1 MGFQSKLGWELG
13 FSKSPPPSRPPWKA
27 EKLLDRGGEILQR
40 ARCEYTQSNI
50 SKKMFDCTVSVRT
63 QRHGFHV
70 YKQL

>member
-13 FSKSPPPSRPPWKA
+13 FSNPPSRPPRKA
-27 EKLLDRGGEILQR
+27 EKLLDRGGEI

-50 SKKMFDCTVSVRT
+50 SKKVFDCTVSVRT